1 MASYDDILAKIQ
13 ASQDKLGGDS
23 ISVSQKSPQ
32 LEALMGVYGP
42 ELANLL
48 TSSIDMDAA
57 GMLPEAA
64 AQNKLQQQAIQQQL
78 AQSGITGTAQFDPNT
93 GAFTGI
99 ANQGQGIAGYQPYL
113 DAATTAAGAAQNLII
128 DPATGQARPAPS
140 SQAIANAAGY
150 GDLAGNA
157 AFAGQGASDPYT
169 QAAQG
174 YTGANAYQQFMSP
187 YQQEVIDATQADMAN
202 QLQQQQAQLGASAG
216 NAFGGGRFGVAEGQL
231 AASGALGSALAG
243 AQLRQQGF
251 GMANQLANQAF
262 GQQMNMGT
270 QAMQQAG
277 QNQNAYSQAQ
287 QNQLATGQAQS
298 GQLQSQLQQLG
309 GQSQM
314 QTGLATLQPQLAA
327 QSIGAIGQLGAQ
339 QQAQSQALLD
349 TARQANKMQAYE
361 PYDRYGFFGSQ
372 LTGLLGGYPQG
383 TTFSSVQQQQPSP
396 MAGILGL
403 LTGVGSLAT
412 GVGSMMGANKPIY
425 GAA

>member
-1 MASYDDILAKIQ
+1 MATYDDILAKIQ

-48 TSSIDMDAA
+48 KAEIDMDKA

-78 AQSGITGTAQFDPNT
+78 AQSGITGTAQF
-93 GAFTGI
+93 GADGQFTGI

-202 QLQQQQAQLGASAG
+202 KLSEQQAKLGASAG

-314 QTGLATLQPQLAA
+314 QTGLASMQPQLAA

-339 QQAQSQALLD
+339 QQAQSQAILD

-425 GAA
+425 GA